1 MAIMIKILMMTRTV
15 HRRRGCPVNRCN
27 RRSWGTASPR
37 WRLLLAHSDYF
48 NLCSPHQLLELFQP
62 YYKYCA
68 EQTSCQQYCKE
79 QDRDNQVAV
88 NISIMHIRINIIHV
102 KINNHIC
109 QVHHSLDHGATLAR
123 CSKRTSPGVR
133 LRGIAI
139 GWDSSTSWSDR
150 CRGSPSTASCWRYSY
165 CHQNNDDA
173 VHGGVIITIFW
184 SNDNLKMASS
194 NVVSWPTTMLAGCS
208 EEDWRPCGEAGLGWD
223 GQVNMSRISTI
234 VPLILMMM
242 VIMTKVMMVII
253 IINPGTWRR

>member
-1 MAIMIKILMMTRTV
+1 MMTRTV
-15 HRRRGCPVNRCN
+15 HRRRGCLVNRCN

-37 WRLLLAHSDYF
+37 WGLLLAHPQYF
-48 NLCSPHQLLELFQP
+48 DFCFPHQLLELFQP

-109 QVHHSLDHGATLAR
+109 QVHHSLDHGTTMAR

-165 CHQNNDDA
+165 CHQNNDENDDA
-173 VHGGVIITIFW
+173 V
-184 SNDNLKMASS
+184 LEMSS
-194 NVVSWPTTMLAGCS
+194 VLSWPTTMLAGCS
-208 EEDWRPCGEAGLGWD
+208 EEDWRPSSEAGLGWD

-253 IINPGTWRR
+253 IVNPGTWRR

>member
-27 RRSWGTASPR
+27 QRSWGTASPR

-88 NISIMHIRINIIHV
+88 NISIMHIKINITSA
-102 KINNHIC
+102 KFTT
-109 QVHHSLDHGATLAR
+109 SLTTTTLAR
-123 CSKRTSPGVR
+123 CSKRTSPGVK

-165 CHQNNDDA
+165 CHQNNDDDDDA
-173 VHGGVIITIFW
+173 VHGGVIIPIFW
-184 SNDNLKMASS
+184 WNDNLKMAWS

-223 GQVNMSRISTI
+223 GQVNIRMM
-234 VPLILMMM
+234 VPLILIMM
-242 VIMTKVMMVII
+242 VIMTRWWWWLSSLWWWLISS
-253 IINPGTWRR
+253 